1 MRVTSAEVA
10 ALRQRPAARPESE
23 IVKSILE
30 YLRTRRDVVAWRQ
43 NSGMAMLPG
52 RGGRPMPVRFGGMK
66 GMSDIVGWQRVE
78 IKQSD
83 GVAFR
88 HSFTIVARILAIEV
102 KRPGKKAT
110 PEQQSFLDL
119 VRAHGGLAFVA
130 TSVDDVVRELGA

>member
-1 MRVTSAEVA
+1 MTD
-10 ALRQRPAARPESE
+10 PGRPESA
-23 IVKSILE
+23 IVKAILE

-52 RGGRPMPVRFGGMK
+52 RGGRLMPVRFGGMK
-66 GMSDIVGWQRVE
+66 GMSDIVGWQRIARYE
-78 IKQSD
+78 
-83 GVAFR
+83 R
-88 HSFTIVARILAIEV
+88 ETIDDYPVARILCIEV